1 MDFNQA
7 PPELGNQYDDDA
19 LLQEYLER
27 NLGPELLKNQEEQYR
42 HLGDLGGR
50 SLYRAQLEDRLNEPT
65 LNNWDAW
72 GNRIDQITLTPLWQ
86 RAKQLTAEHGL
97 IAAAYEQEHGPQS
110 RIHQFA
116 ANYLIQASLDVWSCP
131 LAMTDGAARTLLS
144 SGNTDLI
151 ERAVGHLTSRNPE
164 TAWTSGQWMTEKT
177 GGSDVGICLSRATET
192 NGQWRLHGTKWF
204 TSATTSEMA
213 LTLAR
218 PENNPEGG
226 RGLALFYVE
235 TRDEAGALNGITIHR
250 LKDKLGTRKVPTAEL
265 RLDGTL
271 ATPVCG
277 LKDGTRNIA
286 PMLNITRT
294 WNAMAAVWGM
304 RRGVALARD
313 FAGKRRAFGAL
324 LSEKPLH
331 QDTLAGMQAQFEAAF
346 HLAWRCVS
354 LAGRL
359 ETGEADETEEILSRI
374 LTPIAKLTTARQ
386 AVALASETLECFG
399 GAGYIE
405 DTGLP
410 RLLADAQVLSIWEG
424 TTNVLSLDVL
434 RALAG
439 ESHLAILT
447 HEIHASCEKVSH
459 PDLIECADIAMAAS
473 SWATEW
479 LRENQANPVSLE
491 SGARRFALTLGH
503 AIELSHLASHAQWSL
518 DNDKGPRA
526 GAAARRFAQEMAG
539 AVGGTSAEDTLILAT
554 G

>member
-1 MDFNQA
+1 MDFNQS
-7 PPELGNQYDDDA
+7 PPEIGNQYDDDA
-19 LLQEYLER
+19 LLKEYLER
-27 NLGPELLKNQEEQYR
+27 QLGSGLLEKKIEQYR
-42 HLGDLGGR
+42 HLGELGGGA
-50 SLYRAQLEDRLNEPT
+50 LYRAQLDDRPNEPV
-65 LNNWDAW
+65 LNGWDAW
-72 GNRIDQITLTPLWQ
+72 GNRIDQVTLTPLWE
-86 RAKQLTAEHGL
+86 RAKELTAEHGL
-97 IAAAYEQEHGPQS
+97 IAAAYEQEHGAQS

-116 ANYLIQASLDVWSCP
+116 SNYLIQASLDMWSCP
-131 LAMTDGAARTLLS
+131 LAMTDGAARTLLI
-144 SGNTDLI
+144 SGNTELI
-151 ERAVGHLTSRNPE
+151 ERAVGRLTSRNPE

-177 GGSDVGICLSRATET
+177 GGSDVGSCLSRATESD
-192 NGQWRLHGTKWF
+192 GQWKLYGTKWF

-218 PENNPEGG
+218 PENNPDGG

-235 TRDEAGALNGITIHR
+235 TRDEAGKLNGIHIHR

-265 RLDGTL
+265 QLEGTL

-277 LKDGTRNIA
+277 LQNGTRNIA
-286 PMLNITRT
+286 PMLNTTRT

-359 ETGEADETEEILSRI
+359 ETGEADETEEVLARI

-434 RALAG
+434 SSLAG

-447 HEIHASCEKVSH
+447 DEIHSRCEEVSH
-459 PDLIECADIAMAAS
+459 PDLLQCTEIAMAAT
-473 SWATEW
+473 SWASEW
-479 LRENQANPVSLE
+479 LRENQGHPVSLE

-503 AIELSHLASHAQWSL
+503 AIELSHLASHAQWALKNS
-518 DNDKGPRA
+518 KGPRA

-539 AVGGTSAEDTLILAT
+539 AVAGPSVEDTMILAT

>member
-19 LLQEYLER
+19 LLKEYLEKT
-27 NLGPELLKNQEEQYR
+27 LGPELLADQEERYR
-42 HLGDLGGR
+42 HLGDLGGGE
-50 SLYRAQLEDRLNEPT
+50 LYRAQLEDRRNEPE
-65 LNNWDAW
+65 LVRWDAW
-72 GNRIDQITLTPLWQ
+72 GNRVDRITLTPLWEH
-86 RAKQLTAEHGL
+86 AKALTAEHGFV
-97 IAAAYEQEHGPQS
+97 AVAYEQEYGAKS

-116 ANYLIQASLDVWSCP
+116 LNYLVQASLDVWSCP

-144 SGNTDLI
+144 SGNKALI
-151 ERAVGHLTSRNPE
+151 EHAVGRLTSRNPE
-164 TAWTSGQWMTEKT
+164 HAWTSGQWMTEKT
-177 GGSDVGICLSRATET
+177 GGSDVGICLSRAVEA
-192 NGQWRLHGTKWF
+192 NGEWRLYGTKWF
-204 TSATTSEMA
+204 TSAATSEMA

-218 PENNPEGG
+218 PEGNPDGG

-235 TRDEAGALNGITIHR
+235 THNATGGLNELTIHR
-250 LKDKLGTRKVPTAEL
+250 LKDKLGTRKVPTAEI

-277 LKDGTRNIA
+277 LIDGTRNIA

-294 WNAMAAVWGM
+294 WNAMAATWGM
-304 RRGVALARD
+304 RRGVALAKD
-313 FAGKRRAFGAL
+313 FASKRQAFGSL

-331 QDTLAGMQAQFEAAF
+331 RDTLAGMQAQLEAAF

-354 LAGRL
+354 LTGRL
-359 ETGEADETEEILSRI
+359 ETGESDETEEVLARI

-386 AVALASETLECFG
+386 AVALASETLESFG
-399 GAGYIE
+399 GAGYVE

-434 RALAG
+434 RALSG

-447 HEIHASCEKVSH
+447 DEIHSRCAEVSDS
-459 PDLIECADIAMAAS
+459 DLTQCVEIAMSAT
-473 SWATEW
+473 SWAAQW
-479 LRENQANPVSLE
+479 LRENQSEPTHLE
-491 SGARRFALTLGH
+491 AGARRFALTLGH
-503 AIELSHLASHAQWSL
+503 ALQLSALASHAQWAL
-518 DNDKGPRA
+518 DHSKGPRA
-526 GAAARRFAQEMAG
+526 SAAARRFATDMAG
-539 AVGGTSAEDTLILAT
+539 TLPSAEDTLLLAS